1 MDEKLK
7 EIEELEGKEAVEQ
20 SMALVEI
27 VKDLLDTTRQQLKRI
42 YIILAISIIANL
54 VIVGAFLWYESHM
67 EVTETTTTTQTV
79 DGESSINNT
88 QVDGDQY
95 QYKDNA
101 SHNDNRK
108 TEKK

>member
-67 EVTETTTTTQTV
+67 ELSETITQTV
-79 DGESSINNT
+79 DGESSQINNEEYRDNS
-88 QVDGDQY
+88 VHNEGLEPEPA
-95 QYKDNA
+95 KDA
-101 SHNDNRK
+101 K
-108 TEKK
+108 E